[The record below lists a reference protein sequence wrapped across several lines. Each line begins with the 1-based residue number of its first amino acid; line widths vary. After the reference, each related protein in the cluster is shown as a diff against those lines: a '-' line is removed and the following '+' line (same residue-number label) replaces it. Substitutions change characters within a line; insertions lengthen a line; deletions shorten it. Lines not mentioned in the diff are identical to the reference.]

1 VSDSNDD
8 HEERIARIELTLYGA
23 DDSSTGLSAR
33 MRTTEHSLTN
43 IEDGI
48 RKLVWLVITAIVVA
62 VLGLVIRPIQMPS
75 APHQS
80 TSVITGQKDAITLP
94 TSAKTWLTTAD
105 VATREKITERTVI
118 NYIESGMI
126 VPHPTRTG
134 KEWHIA
140 ANFRIVPKSS
150 EECEASEN

>member
-1 VSDSNDD
+1 M
-8 HEERIARIELTLYGA
+8 ERTLYGE

-62 VLGLVIRPIQMPS
+62 VLGLVIRPIQVPS
-75 APHQS
+75 ESHQS
-80 TSVITGQKDAITLP
+80 TSVITGQKDAATLP
-94 TSAKTWLTTAD
+94 ASTKTWLTTTD
-105 VATREKITERTVI
+105 VAQREKVTERTVI
-118 NYIESGMI
+118 NYIESGQI
-126 VPHPTRTG
+126 QPPPINAG

-140 ANFRIVPKSS
+140 ENFRIIPKT
-150 EECEASEN
+150 AENCGNN